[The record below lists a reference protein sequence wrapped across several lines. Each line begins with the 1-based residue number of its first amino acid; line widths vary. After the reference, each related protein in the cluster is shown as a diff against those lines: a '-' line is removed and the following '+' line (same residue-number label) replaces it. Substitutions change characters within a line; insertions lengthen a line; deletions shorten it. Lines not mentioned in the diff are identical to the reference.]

1 MLYLIS
7 KPLCCE
13 LECGELRAG
22 GELDRVGRGGVE
34 AGPGVEYPGT
44 VARRQSRYIS
54 GEEKSHYAPT
64 KTSGGPPEF
73 ILREYLHLL
82 LHLAIVV
89 LSLTPDPSWSM
100 EDFMILCMCGV
111 YLTDFTVRW
120 MDIWILACEPW
131 TLIVEIPANCSK
143 IL

>member
-1 MLYLIS
+1 MYLIS

-73 ILREYLHLL
+73 ILREYVHLL

-100 EDFMILCMCGV
+100 EDFMILCICGV
-111 YLTDFTVRW
+111 
-120 MDIWILACEPW
+120 I
-131 TLIVEIPANCSK
+131 
-143 IL
+143 